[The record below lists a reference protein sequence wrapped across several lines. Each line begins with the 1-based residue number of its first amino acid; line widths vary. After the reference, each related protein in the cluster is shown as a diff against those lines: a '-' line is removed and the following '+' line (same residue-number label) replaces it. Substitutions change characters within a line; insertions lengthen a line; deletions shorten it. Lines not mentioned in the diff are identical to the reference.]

1 MSIDAIKQ
9 EMQSE
14 MDACM
19 KGIKTPDSVMD
30 KVISLMENKDLHSGD
45 RLAWRTVDFVLK
57 SGVHVLTG
65 IPNMGKSTFMD
76 AIITNSI
83 QMHGYKW
90 MIFSPEFPAEWHVRQ
105 LVEMH
110 TMTNFHGD
118 YHAPQTTKHD
128 LNRFLEKTKGHLYFL
143 EPEEVPKIEDMM
155 KTIEWFVEN
164 RGVNAFLLDPYNEF
178 SSTRAA
184 HFTETEYVSQFMG
197 EIRRF
202 TNKTKV
208 CGWIVA
214 HPTKLKKEKVT
225 NMAGREVFDYQI
237 PTGYDISGSANFYN
251 KSDLLISYHREKD
264 RDINP
269 ENICIVKVN
278 KARKGFGVC
287 GEYQLKYDFRTG
299 VFSEIY

>member
-1 MSIDAIKQ
+1 MSIDAIKETLQ
-9 EMQSE
+9 PD

-19 KGIKTPDSVMD
+19 KDIKTPDSVWD
-30 KVISLMENKDLHSGD
+30 RVLGLLENKDDHTGD
-45 RLAWRTVDFVLK
+45 RLAWCGVDFVLK
-57 SGVHVLTG
+57 PGVHVLTG

-76 AIITNSI
+76 AVIVNSMR
-83 QMHGYKW
+83 MHDYKW
-90 MIFSPEFPAEWHVRQ
+90 MIFSPEFPVEWHIRQ
-105 LVEMH
+105 LIEMY
-110 TMTNFHGD
+110 TGTNFYGE
-118 YHAPQTTKHD
+118 YNSIKTTTHD
-128 LNRFLEKTKGHLYFL
+128 INSFKDETRGKLYFM
-143 EPEEVPKIEDMM
+143 EPPEIPKIEEMM
-155 KTIEWFVEN
+155 KVIEWFVAN

-178 SSTRAA
+178 SSTRPA

-214 HPTKLKKEKVT
+214 HPTKLRKEKMK
-225 NMAGREVFDYQI
+225 NCAGQEVMDYQI

-251 KSDLLISYHREKD
+251 KSDLLIAYHREKD

-269 ENICIVKVN
+269 ENLCTVKVN

-287 GEYQLKYDFRTG
+287 GEYTLKYDFRTG
-299 VFSEIY
+299 IFTSV